1 MKKTAIF
8 IVLVIVA
15 GAAGFG
21 LQRAMINQQ
30 NQNLAPEMPSGQV
43 SVIGETRPEFALQDL
58 DGKLR
63 NIKEWDGKVLLVNFW
78 ATWCPPCKKEI
89 PAFMALQEQ
98 YGKQGFQVIG
108 VAIDN
113 EEAVRDYVD
122 TMGINYPVMAAELDS
137 MDIARQYGNRINA
150 LPFSAFISRDGKIVL
165 TRPGE
170 MSFEMTEKI
179 IRGLL

>member
-30 NQNLAPEMPSGQV
+30 KQNLAPEMPSGQV
-43 SVIGETRPEFALQDL
+43 SVIGENRPEFALQDL

-78 ATWCPPCKKEI
+78 ATWCPPCKREI

-150 LPFSAFISRDGKIVL
+150 LPFSAFVGRDGKIVL

-179 IRGLL
+179 IQGLL